1 MLKFMSN
8 RNKAEHLLEEVE
20 GLGGFVCPE
29 SNLQHVQPWSARQAK
44 FVLGINE
51 QDLMRE
57 ELQILYG

>member
-20 GLGGFVCPE
+20 GLGGFVCPV
-29 SNLQHVQPWSARQAK
+29 SNLQHVQPWSARQTK

-51 QDLMRE
+51 
-57 ELQILYG
+57 LYR